1 MRRSGMTTAMR
12 EQAEQAAQKLRQA
25 EIEQRAAELAAKA
38 QALSADLVAK
48 AQPVVEDLTAKAQAR
63 GAMAQAKGTE
73 LADRG
78 LRRLGARLAQGR
90 AGERLGIQPAK
101 RDMPWWLVGLL
112 GVAIGYVVGLLTAP
126 KRGADLRADIEAQA
140 TSVARPLAD
149 TVRAEITND
158 PRTSHLPDL
167 RVDVAD
173 GTVFVR
179 GTIPSDFDPNTL
191 REVIERIPG
200 VHDVD
205 LQISGT

>member
-1 MRRSGMTTAMR
+1 MRKSRMTTAMR

-48 AQPVVEDLTAKAQAR
+48 AQPVVEDLTAKAQAK
-63 GAMAQAKGTE
+63 GAMAQAKGSE

-90 AGERLGIQPAK
+90 AGQRLGIQPAK
-101 RDMPWWLVGLL
+101 RDVPWWLVGLL
-112 GVAIGYVVGLLTAP
+112 GVAIGYVIGLLTAP
-126 KRGADLRADIEAQA
+126 KRGEELRADIEAQA
-140 TSVARPLAD
+140 TSVARPLAE
-149 TVRAEITND
+149 TVKAEITND
-158 PRTSHLPDL
+158 PRTSNLPNL

-179 GTIPSDFDPNTL
+179 GTVPLDFDQNTL

-205 LQISGT
+205 LQVSSG